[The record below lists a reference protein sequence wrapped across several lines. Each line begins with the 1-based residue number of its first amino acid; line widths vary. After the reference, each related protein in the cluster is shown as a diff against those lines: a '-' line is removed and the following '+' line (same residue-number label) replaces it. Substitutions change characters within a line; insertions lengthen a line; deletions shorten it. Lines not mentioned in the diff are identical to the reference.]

1 MQGFF
6 ILVCGST
13 VFIGVVLMG
22 VWRCP
27 TIPLG
32 YPDLGGW
39 GQQGTAPLQQ
49 HRPPGIS
56 LPPAGAVTISEVGM
70 SSFLSAAQYPSVC
83 ILVSCSLPLVFSRTS
98 IL

>member
-6 ILVCGST
+6 TLARGSG

-27 TIPLG
+27 TVPLG

-56 LPPAGAVTISEVGM
+56 LPPAKGLLPSARWGRAV
-70 SSFLSAAQYPSVC
+70 SFLLPSVVVN
-83 ILVSCSLPLVFSRTS
+83 VSVS
-98 IL
+98 